1 MDVSK
6 KKRKLKCYLMTSS
19 PEGGFRMNWNEHPE
33 SRQAKNKKMRE
44 EAMGTA
50 KPKKEPKKA

>member
-33 SRQAKNKKMRE
+33 SRQGKNMKMNNAGRKRKTFKK
-44 EAMGTA
+44 
-50 KPKKEPKKA
+50 

>member
-6 KKRKLKCYLMTSS
+6 KKRKQKCCLMTSF

-33 SRQAKNKKMRE
+33 SRQAKNRKMNNAGRKRKTFKK
-44 EAMGTA
+44 
-50 KPKKEPKKA
+50 